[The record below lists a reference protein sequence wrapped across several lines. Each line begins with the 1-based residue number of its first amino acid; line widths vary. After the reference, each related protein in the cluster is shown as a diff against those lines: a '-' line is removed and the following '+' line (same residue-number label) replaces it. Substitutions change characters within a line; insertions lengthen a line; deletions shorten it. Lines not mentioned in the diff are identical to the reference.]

1 MTAYVEHILRP
12 DVLVPLLAA
21 LSAMATVLTLA
32 MPFLAPDT
40 LQRRMK
46 AVAIER
52 DRIRLR
58 ERERLG
64 KAQTIGLR
72 QQEKAFIRKIVNM
85 FRLSEWL
92 GLENARAKLA
102 AAGFRGSAPETTLIF
117 FRAVVPVVLLVTG
130 SVYLFLINDMGYSSQ
145 VRFGAIIGLT
155 YVGIKMPEVYLDHAA
170 KSRRD
175 SVRRAFPDAL
185 DLLLICVE
193 AGISIEHAFRR
204 VAEEIG
210 RQSVAL
216 AEELTLTTA
225 ELSYLPDRR
234 QAYENLAKRV
244 NVDFVKQ
251 IVTVL
256 NQAEKYGTP
265 LASALRVVVAGK
277 PRHAHGRGREEGGF
291 AAAQT
296 HRADD
301 RVLPSRAVRR
311 HHGPGDHAGDEAVL
325 SRPLAQAEIRAIIT
339 MMRWRD

>member
-1 MTAYVEHILRP
+1 MTGYIEHILRP

-72 QQEKAFIRKIVNM
+72 QQEKAFIKNIVNT

-92 GLENARAKLA
+92 GLENARVKLA

-117 FRAVVPVVLLVTG
+117 FRAVVPVALLVTG
-130 SVYLFLINDMGYSSQ
+130 SVYLFLINDMGYSTQ

-175 SVRRAFPDAL
+175 SIRRAFPDAL

-244 NVDFVKQ
+244 NVDSVKQ

-265 LASALRVVVAGK
+265 LASALRVVSQESRDMRMAEAEK
-277 PRHAHGRGREEGGF
+277 K
-291 AAAQT
+291 AASLPPKLT
-296 HRADD
+296 VPMIVFFLP
-301 RVLPSRAVRR
+301 VLFVVIM
-311 HHGPGDHAGDEAVL
+311 GP
-325 SRPLAQAEIRAIIT
+325 AIT
-339 MMRWRD
+339 QVMKQF

>member
-1 MTAYVEHILRP
+1 MTAYVEHMLRP
-12 DVLVPLLAA
+12 DVLIPLLAA

-46 AVAIER
+46 AVATER

-64 KAQTIGLR
+64 KAQTVGLR
-72 QQEKAFIRKIVNM
+72 QQEKAFIKNFVKT
-85 FRLSEWL
+85 FRLFEWL
-92 GLENARAKLA
+92 GLENARVKLA
-102 AAGFRGSAPETTLIF
+102 AAGFRGSASETTLIF
-117 FRAVVPVVLLVTG
+117 FRAVVPVALLVAG
-130 SVYLFLINDMGYSSQ
+130 SVYLFLVDDMGYSTWT
-145 VRFGAIIGLT
+145 RFGAIIGLT
-155 YVGIKMPEVYLDHAA
+155 YVGIKLPEVYLDHAA
-170 KSRRD
+170 KTRRA
-175 SVRRAFPDAL
+175 SIRRAFPDAL

-210 RQSVAL
+210 QQSVPL

-244 NVDFVKQ
+244 DVDSVKQ

-265 LASALRVVVAGK
+265 L
-277 PRHAHGRGREEGGF
+277 
-291 AAAQT
+291 
-296 HRADD
+296 
-301 RVLPSRAVRR
+301 
-311 HHGPGDHAGDEAVL
+311 
-325 SRPLAQAEIRAIIT
+325 
-339 MMRWRD
+339 

>member
-1 MTAYVEHILRP
+1 MTAYVEHIMRP

-64 KAQTIGLR
+64 KSQTIGLR
-72 QQEKAFIRKIVNM
+72 QQEKAFIKNIVNT

-244 NVDFVKQ
+244 NVDSVKQ

-265 LASALRVVVAGK
+265 LASALRVVSQESRDMRMAEAEK
-277 PRHAHGRGREEGGF
+277 K
-291 AAAQT
+291 AASLPPKLT
-296 HRADD
+296 VPMIVFFLP
-301 RVLPSRAVRR
+301 VLFVVIM
-311 HHGPGDHAGDEAVL
+311 GP
-325 SRPLAQAEIRAIIT
+325 AIT
-339 MMRWRD
+339 QVMKQF

>member
-12 DVLVPLLAA
+12 DVLIPLLAA

-46 AVAIER
+46 AVATER

-64 KAQTIGLR
+64 KAQVVGLR
-72 QQEKAFIRKIVNM
+72 QQEKAYIKNIVNM

-102 AAGFRGSAPETTLIF
+102 AAGFRGSASETTLIF
-117 FRAVVPVVLLVTG
+117 FRAVVPVALLVTG
-130 SVYLFLINDMGYSSQ
+130 SVYLFLIDDMGYSSQ
-145 VRFGAIIGLT
+145 TRFGAIIGLT
-155 YVGIKMPEVYLDHAA
+155 YVGIKLPEVYLDHAA
-170 KSRRD
+170 NTRRA
-175 SVRRAFPDAL
+175 SIRRAFPDAL

-210 RQSVAL
+210 RQSVPL

-244 NVDFVKQ
+244 NVDSVKQ

-265 LASALRVVVAGK
+265 LASALRVVSQESRDMRMAEAEK
-277 PRHAHGRGREEGGF
+277 K
-291 AAAQT
+291 AASLPPKLT
-296 HRADD
+296 VPMIVFFLP
-301 RVLPSRAVRR
+301 VLFVVIM
-311 HHGPGDHAGDEAVL
+311 GP
-325 SRPLAQAEIRAIIT
+325 AIT
-339 MMRWRD
+339 QVMKQF